1 MPNPRADEYRTMVDD
16 ELEAKLNETR
26 QDLFNYRFRNVTG
39 QLDNPSVIGRTKR
52 DIARIET
59 ILRLREIEAAEAA
72 EDNA

>member
-1 MPNPRADEYRTMVDD
+1 MPNPRADEYRSMVDD

-72 EDNA
+72 EDDA